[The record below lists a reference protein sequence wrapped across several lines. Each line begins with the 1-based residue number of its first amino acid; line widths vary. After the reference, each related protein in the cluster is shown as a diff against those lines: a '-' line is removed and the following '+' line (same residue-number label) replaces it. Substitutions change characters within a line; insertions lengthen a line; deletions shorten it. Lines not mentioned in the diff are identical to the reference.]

1 MFVDGRTIS
10 AGDVLEADVAIVG
23 GGAAGITLAMELD
36 GVGMRVLLVESG
48 GFELET
54 ETQLLCRGENVGL
67 PYFDLVGARLRYLGG
82 STNHWAGICRPFEAF
97 DLATHEWI
105 AESGWPIGI
114 RDLDRYYAR
123 AGELCG
129 LPSDEW
135 STDEWIER
143 SPYPVLPLDPAAVET
158 RIAQNVPDTQRRFA
172 RNYRDELDAADAR
185 IVLNSNLVEIEVGD
199 QADLVSG
206 LRLRTLTGV
215 DFRATARHYVLAA
228 GGIENPRLLLASTE
242 RFSAGVGNGEDL
254 VGRYFLE
261 HPRFIGGTFIPFDPD
276 LDVGFYLT
284 HDAGN
289 SRITGYLSLPEA
301 VRESEGISDIQF
313 RLEPRFAPYYR
324 RDIGEEDL
332 AALRRLTGRA
342 EESSDLLEDAN
353 RVADDLTSWRRLL
366 ALGGPLP
373 VPVPEVAAAA
383 IADPER
389 RAALIPEVFGDIAT
403 VLFGESI
410 GRIPVEAIDVVTRI
424 DPTPNPDS
432 RIRLGS
438 DRDALGMRIVELDW
452 QLSEGDRSSVARA
465 SELLGAELGRA
476 EVGRLR
482 LTFGEEDAA
491 WPADLEGGWHHM
503 GTTRMHDDPR
513 HGVVDSECR
522 VHGMRNLFVAGSSVF
537 TTAGSA
543 TPTLTIVALALR
555 LADHLGE
562 AAA

>member
-1 MFVDGRTIS
+1 MRR
-10 AGDVLEADVAIVG
+10 VA
-23 GGAAGITLAMELD
+23 
-36 GVGMRVLLVESG
+36 
-48 GFELET
+48 
-54 ETQLLCRGENVGL
+54 
-67 PYFDLVGARLRYLGG
+67 
-82 STNHWAGICRPFEAF
+82 
-97 DLATHEWI
+97 
-105 AESGWPIGI
+105 
-114 RDLDRYYAR
+114 
-123 AGELCG
+123 
-129 LPSDEW
+129 
-135 STDEWIER
+135 
-143 SPYPVLPLDPAAVET
+143 
-158 RIAQNVPDTQRRFA
+158 
-172 RNYRDELDAADAR
+172 
-185 IVLNSNLVEIEVGD
+185 
-199 QADLVSG
+199 
-206 LRLRTLTGV
+206 
-215 DFRATARHYVLAA
+215 
-228 GGIENPRLLLASTE
+228 
-242 RFSAGVGNGEDL
+242 
-254 VGRYFLE
+254 
-261 HPRFIGGTFIPFDPD
+261 
-276 LDVGFYLT
+276 
-284 HDAGN
+284 
-289 SRITGYLSLPEA
+289 
-301 VRESEGISDIQF
+301 
-313 RLEPRFAPYYR
+313 
-324 RDIGEEDL
+324 
-332 AALRRLTGRA
+332 
-342 EESSDLLEDAN
+342 DLLEDAN

-403 VLFGESI
+403 VLFGESV
-410 GRIPVEAIDVVTRI
+410 GGIPVEAIDVVTRI

-543 TPTLTIVALALR
+543 TPTMTIVALALR
-555 LADHLGE
+555 LADHLGGGGRLMPE
-562 AAA
+562 VDLTRRRLLIAAAGLLGGAGGRAERPRAAHRTPGCR